1 MTQPFCFGLELNV
14 KLCQLEILCQL
25 RVAATSLLTRK
36 VRLPIPSMAQL
47 DAARSFGSAFEQQ
60 KIGDQF
66 RVRSLGW
73 FVQSR

>member
-1 MTQPFCFGLELNV
+1 
-14 KLCQLEILCQL
+14 
-25 RVAATSLLTRK
+25 
-36 VRLPIPSMAQL
+36 MAQM

-73 FVQSR
+73 FVHFVASVPPLEFVQFRN